1 MVKRA
6 TTEQPTAKSQVKLRT
21 HFSDF
26 FDVQKSTL
34 DDTGAFNISLINDL
48 PLFIDPFLLFN
59 SQKPTYRGLHD
70 EIINYLRF
78 LRDKATG
85 SLHPGLIGAWYT
97 FPEIKQTWLG
107 FSQVGNAGHGLGR
120 DFAMALHT
128 SLHSVFADFGSEK
141 LTTGS
146 HLEKLCLVR
155 GGVGRDT
162 ISDFTTNLIRGF
174 LLEYTQSFALDNI
187 DAGFRRRVTI
197 PRVRFNY
204 DTESWESG
212 SFELP
217 WLADDYVI
225 LTPKDILTKDDTWIN
240 RPDMVNDFD
249 QIVDAMPNEEL
260 RAQLN
265 NYLAKALPKDA
276 KKKDI
281 QEAIA
286 STIREFPEFIEYYIR
301 FKEENG
307 DRATSI
313 SQQRVAEV
321 TQQFVLNVRQFVSD
335 VGSNTAFYQ
344 IAGNT
349 VDETRERIE
358 FLKDMI
364 ENKGCHQI
372 FYINGQPVRR
382 ESDLHIMFR
391 MTWFATP
398 SDVSRE
404 VNDGRGPADFK
415 ISRGAFDKTIIEF
428 KLASNT
434 QLKRNLQAQAEL
446 YKKASDASSA
456 LKVILYF
463 SAEELT
469 RVESILKEIGL
480 YGHRD
485 VILIDGRR
493 DNKPSASKA

>member
-1 MVKRA
+1 MRPK
-6 TTEQPTAKSQVKLRT
+6 PKLKT
-21 HFSDF
+21 HFTDY
-26 FDVQKSTL
+26 FDVPRAAL
-34 DDTGAFNISLINDL
+34 DKAGAFNISLINDL

-59 SQKPTYRGLHD
+59 SQNPTYRHLHD
-70 EIINYLRF
+70 DIIKYLRF
-78 LRDKATG
+78 LRDKASAG
-85 SLHPGLIGAWYT
+85 SLAPGLIGAWYR
-97 FPEIKQTWLG
+97 FPEVRQTWLG

-120 DFAMALHT
+120 DFALALHKN
-128 SLHSVFADFGSEK
+128 LYSVFADFGAEK
-141 LTTGS
+141 VTAGS
-146 HLEKLCLVR
+146 HLEKLCLIH

-162 ISDFTTNLIRGF
+162 ISDFTTNLISGF
-174 LLEYTQSFALDNI
+174 LLEYTQAFAVAHI
-187 DAGFRRRVTI
+187 DAALRRRVTI

-204 DTESWESG
+204 ETESWESAT
-212 SFELP
+212 FELP
-217 WLADDYVI
+217 WLAGDYVV

-240 RPDMVNDFD
+240 RSDMVNDFD

-260 RAQLN
+260 RAELN
-265 NYLAKALPKDA
+265 NYFAKALPKDA
-276 KKKDI
+276 KAKERD
-281 QEAIA
+281 EAIA
-286 STIREFPEFIEYYIR
+286 STIAQFPEFIEYYIR

-307 DRATSI
+307 ERATSV
-313 SQQRVAEV
+313 SQQKVAEV
-321 TQQFVLNVRQFVSD
+321 ALQFVQNVQQFVTD
-335 VGSNTAFYQ
+335 VDANTAFYR

-349 VDETRERIE
+349 LDETRARVEY
-358 FLKDMI
+358 LKDMI

-404 VNDGRGPADFK
+404 VNDGRGPADYK

-434 QLKRNLQAQAEL
+434 QLKRNLQTQAEL
-446 YKKASDASSA
+446 YKKASDAPSA

-469 RVESILKEIGL
+469 RVENILKELGL
-480 YGHRD
+480 SGHPD

-493 DNKPSASKA
+493 DNKPSASKAKRP